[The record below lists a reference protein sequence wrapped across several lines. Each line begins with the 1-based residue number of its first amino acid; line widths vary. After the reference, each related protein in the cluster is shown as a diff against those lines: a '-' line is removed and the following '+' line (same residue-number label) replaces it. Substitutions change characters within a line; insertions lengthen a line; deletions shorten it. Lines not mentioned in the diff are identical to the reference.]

1 MFKDKINLEKA
12 KSLSKS
18 GVITIVDASPES
30 LPTLGE
36 EGKQW
41 KENFINL
48 QAKHRHVSPDK
59 LLNFLSARYLIE
71 VQEGMVNEDTNTFSW
86 RYLHGI
92 ENSKVKEKS
101 TDNIEYVY
109 ILVNPGYPSLVKIGM
124 TIHDVHRRVKGINAT
139 ATVEEWVP
147 KFALPVRKGCA
158 IKVEKAVHKH
168 FDSVRVS
175 SDKGGSR
182 EFFTL
187 SPFTAFDKVRE
198 VGAVFQVGE
207 PIIY

>member
-1 MFKDKINLEKA
+1 MFKDKIDLETAKA
-12 KSLSKS
+12 LAGS
-18 GVITIVDASPES
+18 GAITIVDASPES
-30 LPTLGE
+30 LLPFGQ

-41 KENFINL
+41 KENFITL
-48 QAKHRHVSPDK
+48 QAKHRHIPSSK
-59 LLNFLSARYLIE
+59 LLSFLSARYLIE
-71 VQEGMVNEDTNTFSW
+71 VSEGLVDEDTNTFSW

-92 ENSKVKEKS
+92 ENAIVKEKS
-101 TDNIEYVY
+101 KDNIEYVY
-109 ILVNPGYPSLVKIGM
+109 VLVNPAYPSLVKIGM

-147 KFALPVRKGCA
+147 KFALPVRKGKA
-158 IKVEKAVHKH
+158 YEVEQAVHT
-168 FDSVRVS
+168 FFAGQRVN
-175 SDKGGSR
+175 SDHGNSR

-198 VGAVFQVGE
+198 VGDMFRVGD